1 MSAPV
6 AERWQT
12 SPVKDM
18 ERQNAALVAADPIA
32 A

>member
-1 MSAPV
+1 MLAAGWRAGV
-6 AERWQT
+6 
-12 SPVKDM
+12 VKQL